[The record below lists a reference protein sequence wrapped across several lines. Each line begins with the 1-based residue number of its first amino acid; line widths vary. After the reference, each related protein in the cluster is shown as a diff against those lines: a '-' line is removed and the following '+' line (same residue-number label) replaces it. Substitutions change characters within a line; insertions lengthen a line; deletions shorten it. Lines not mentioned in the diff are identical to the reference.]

1 MSQSYKKYG
10 IIGGPLGDGVIK
22 QLKTRQHVLNNRQS
36 RSADELSYLTSNT
49 SWCKV
54 TSAVDIDINYSNEF
68 ADDPNYIP
76 SYSNV
81 HAKLN
86 QLFGG
91 TFSTLGQKS
100 GFPQGLGISDSSGES
115 AYSFSST
122 QGIVPMPGITSFQV
136 TSQGTYGTLKA
147 GSFNFTVHSV
157 EQFNLMEELYLRPGF
172 TILMEWGHSSFFI
185 DKDNFTSTPTYYDA
199 NRFTVKQKEKD
210 LRKRLFN
217 IRSKDN
223 AYNYDFLYGFIK
235 NFQWNYNGGNYECQV
250 DVISK
255 GEVISSISQLF
266 VTNNKLKEDQDKN
279 TELESVLKSIKNAPG
294 VSDFEDS
301 SDISTN
307 TAFILD
313 AIKKNTPDYIDIFKD
328 SSIPVSFFS
337 GNNTYTTSNSF
348 KYITLRDFLSV
359 VNKAGLLQGPD
370 GKNIVDFEIKKEFS
384 PAFTTF
390 PEHIA
395 LNPYICLLPG
405 KSTDNSDYAYNLSNQ
420 ATGPVDEILS
430 IYVNIDY
437 ILAKLEEL
445 GKVESK
451 ENRTVFIF
459 IDSILKGIQRN
470 LGDINEF
477 HMHYDEDEATYS
489 IVDKK
494 IIPDEKQFEKDPD
507 DSSLPHS
514 YIDVAGL
521 GTEVSNLNVVSKI
534 SGKLTTML
542 SIAAGSSNTSD
553 SDTLNLQ
560 RWNTG
565 LRDRHLYEKA
575 DKKTANKKA
584 SNKTENDTLE
594 ERAKVFAEK
603 DDELK
608 DFIKR
613 VNKPTSK
620 FKVDL
625 PESEFDDMAVLHQSV
640 TEQYLNKITVDK
652 KINAPGLIPFELS
665 FTMKGI
671 SGIKVGQAF
680 KVNEFFLP
688 KRYQNRVAYIVTG
701 LDHLVNDNKW
711 TTNVTSQIIFT

>member
-445 GKVESK
+445 GKIESK

-665 FTMKGI
+665 FSMKGI

-701 LDHLVNDNKW
+701 LDHLVDDNKW

>member
-10 IIGGPLGDGVIK
+10 IIGGPLDDGVIK
-22 QLKTRQHVLNNRQS
+22 QLKTRQHVLNNKQS
-36 RSADELSYLTSNT
+36 RSADELAYLTSNT

-54 TSAVDIDINYSNEF
+54 TSAVDVDINYSNEY

-76 SYSNV
+76 SFSNV
-81 HAKLN
+81 YAKLN

-136 TSQGTYGTLKA
+136 TSQGSYGTLRA

-157 EQFNLMEELYLRPGF
+157 EQFNIMEELYLRPGF
-172 TILMEWGHSSFFI
+172 TILMEWGHSNFFL
-185 DKDNFTSTPTYYDA
+185 DKDNFTSTPSYYDT
-199 NRFTVKQKEKD
+199 NRFAVKQKERD
-210 LRKRLFN
+210 LRKKLFS
-217 IRSKDN
+217 IRTKDN

-235 NFQWNYNGGNYECQV
+235 NFQWSYNGGNYECQV

-266 VTNNKLKEDQDKN
+266 VSNNKLKEDQDKN
-279 TELESVLKSIKNAPG
+279 TELESVLKAIKNAPG
-294 VSDFEDS
+294 VSDFDDS

-328 SSIPVSFFS
+328 SSFPVSYFS
-337 GNNTYTTSNSF
+337 GNSTYTTSNSF

-370 GKNIVDFEIKKEFS
+370 GENIIEFKTGKESS

-395 LNPYICLLPG
+395 INPYICLLPG
-405 KSTDNSDYAYNLSNQ
+405 KSTDSSDYAYNLSDQ
-420 ATGPVDEILS
+420 ATGTVDEILS
-430 IYVNIDY
+430 IYINIDY
-437 ILAKLEEL
+437 ILSKLEEL
-445 GKVESK
+445 GKIESK

-459 IDSILKGIQRN
+459 IDSILKGIQNN

-489 IVDKK
+489 IVDRK

-521 GTEVSNLNVVSKI
+521 GTEVSNLNIVSKI

-542 SIAAGSSNTSD
+542 SIAAGSSGNSD

-565 LRDRHLYEKA
+565 LRDRHLYEKT

-584 SNKTENDTLE
+584 GNTTENDNLL
-594 ERAKVFAEK
+594 ERAEVFEEK

-608 DFIKR
+608 DFISR

-625 PESEFDDMAVLHQSV
+625 PESEFDDMTVLHQSV

-701 LDHLVNDNKW
+701 LDHAVSGNKW

>member
-10 IIGGPLGDGVIK
+10 IIGGPLGNGVIK

-136 TSQGTYGTLKA
+136 TSQGTYGTLRA

-223 AYNYDFLYGFIK
+223 VYNYDFLYGFIK
-235 NFQWNYNGGNYECQV
+235 NFQWSYNGGNYECQV

>member
-445 GKVESK
+445 GKIESK

>member
-10 IIGGPLGDGVIK
+10 IVGGPLGNGVIK

-49 SWCKV
+49 GWCKV

-76 SYSNV
+76 SFSNV

-115 AYSFSST
+115 AYSFSNT

-136 TSQGTYGTLKA
+136 TSQGTYGTLRA

-172 TILMEWGHSSFFI
+172 TILMEWGHSNFFI

-235 NFQWNYNGGNYECQV
+235 NFQWSYNGGNYECQV
-250 DVISK
+250 DVVSK
-255 GEVISSISQLF
+255 GEVISSIAQLF
-266 VTNNKLKEDQDKN
+266 VSNNKLKEDQDKN
-279 TELESVLKSIKNAPG
+279 TELESVLKAIKNAPG
-294 VSDFEDS
+294 ISDFEDS

-313 AIKKNTPDYIDIFKD
+313 AIKKNAPDYIDIFKD
-328 SSIPVSFFS
+328 SSIPASYFS
-337 GNNTYTTSNSF
+337 GNTTFTTSNSF

-370 GKNIVDFEIKKEFS
+370 GENIVDFETGKEFS

-430 IYVNIDY
+430 IYINIDY

-445 GKVESK
+445 GKVKSK
-451 ENRTVFIF
+451 EKRTVFVF
-459 IDSILKGIQRN
+459 IDSILKGIQTN
-470 LGDINEF
+470 LGNINEF
-477 HMHYDEDEATYS
+477 HMHYDEDEATYF

-507 DSSLPHS
+507 DFSLPHS

-534 SGKLTTML
+534 PGSLVTML

-594 ERAKVFAEK
+594 ERAKVFDEK

-608 DFIKR
+608 DFINR

-625 PESEFDDMAVLHQSV
+625 PESEFDDIAVLHQSV

-671 SGIKVGQAF
+671 SGMKVGQAF

-688 KRYQNRVAYIVTG
+688 KRYQNRVAYIITG
-701 LDHLVNDNKW
+701 LDHQVSDNKW
-711 TTNVTSQIIFT
+711 TTNVKSQIIFT

>member
-10 IIGGPLGDGVIK
+10 IVGGPLGNGVIK

-36 RSADELSYLTSNT
+36 RSADELTYLTSNT

-54 TSAVDIDINYSNEF
+54 TSAVDVDINYSNEF

-76 SYSNV
+76 SFSNV

-115 AYSFSST
+115 AYSFSNT
-122 QGIVPMPGITSFQV
+122 QGIVPMPGITGFQV
-136 TSQGTYGTLKA
+136 TSQGTYGTLRA

-172 TILMEWGHSSFFI
+172 TILMEWGHSNFFI

-199 NRFTVKQKEKD
+199 NRFTVKQKERD
-210 LRKRLFN
+210 LRRSLFS

-235 NFQWNYNGGNYECQV
+235 NFQWSYNGGNYECQV

-266 VTNNKLKEDQDKN
+266 VSNNKLKEDQDKN
-279 TELESVLKSIKNAPG
+279 TELESVLKAIKNASG
-294 VSDFEDS
+294 ISDFEDS

-313 AIKKNTPDYIDIFKD
+313 AIKKNAPDYIDIFKD
-328 SSIPVSFFS
+328 SSIPVSYFS
-337 GNNTYTTSNSF
+337 GNTTFTTSNSF

-370 GKNIVDFEIKKEFS
+370 GKNIVDFETGKEFS

-430 IYVNIDY
+430 IYINIDY

-451 ENRTVFIF
+451 QDRTVFVF
-459 IDSILKGIQRN
+459 IDSILKGIQTN

-489 IVDKK
+489 IIDKK

-521 GTEVSNLNVVSKI
+521 GTEVSDLSVVSKI

-584 SNKTENDTLE
+584 SNKTENETLE
-594 ERAKVFAEK
+594 ERAKVFEEK

-608 DFIKR
+608 DFITR

-625 PESEFDDMAVLHQSV
+625 PESEFDDIAVLHQSV

>member
-445 GKVESK
+445 GKIESK

-665 FTMKGI
+665 FSMKGI

-701 LDHLVNDNKW
+701 LDHSVNDNKW

>member
-10 IIGGPLGDGVIK
+10 IIGGPLDDGVIK
-22 QLKTRQHVLNNRQS
+22 QLKTRQHVLNNKQS
-36 RSADELSYLTSNT
+36 RSADELAYLTSNT

-54 TSAVDIDINYSNEF
+54 TSAVDVDINYSNEY

-76 SYSNV
+76 SFSNV
-81 HAKLN
+81 YAKLN

-136 TSQGTYGTLKA
+136 TSQGSYGTLRA

-157 EQFNLMEELYLRPGF
+157 EQFNIMEELYLRPGF
-172 TILMEWGHSSFFI
+172 TILMEWGHSNFFL
-185 DKDNFTSTPTYYDA
+185 DKDNFTSTPSYYDT
-199 NRFTVKQKEKD
+199 NRFAVKQKERD
-210 LRKRLFN
+210 LRKKLFS
-217 IRSKDN
+217 IRTKDN

-235 NFQWNYNGGNYECQV
+235 NFQWSYNGGNYECQV

-266 VTNNKLKEDQDKN
+266 VSNNKLKEDQDKN
-279 TELESVLKSIKNAPG
+279 TELESVLKAIKNAPG
-294 VSDFEDS
+294 VSDFDDS

-328 SSIPVSFFS
+328 SSFPVSYFS

-370 GKNIVDFEIKKEFS
+370 GENIIEFKTGKESS

-395 LNPYICLLPG
+395 INPYICLLPG
-405 KSTDNSDYAYNLSNQ
+405 KSTDSSDYAYNLSDQ
-420 ATGPVDEILS
+420 ATGTVDEILS
-430 IYVNIDY
+430 IYINVDY
-437 ILAKLEEL
+437 ILSKLEEL
-445 GKVESK
+445 GKIESK
-451 ENRTVFIF
+451 EDRTVFIF
-459 IDSILKGIQRN
+459 IDSILKGIQTN

-489 IVDKK
+489 IVDRK

-521 GTEVSNLNVVSKI
+521 GTEVSDLNIVSKI

-542 SIAAGSSNTSD
+542 SIAAGSSGNSD

-565 LRDRHLYEKA
+565 LRDRHLYEKT

-584 SNKTENDTLE
+584 GNTTENDNLL
-594 ERAKVFAEK
+594 ERAEVFEEK

-608 DFIKR
+608 DFISR

-625 PESEFDDMAVLHQSV
+625 PESEFDDMTVLHQSV

-701 LDHLVNDNKW
+701 LDHAVSGNKW

>member
-136 TSQGTYGTLKA
+136 TSQGSYGTLRA

-157 EQFNLMEELYLRPGF
+157 EQFNIMEELYLRPGF
-172 TILMEWGHSSFFI
+172 TILMEWGHSNFFT

-445 GKVESK
+445 GKIESK

-688 KRYQNRVAYIVTG
+688 KRYQNRVAYVVTG
-701 LDHLVNDNKW
+701 LDHSVNDNKW

>member
-10 IIGGPLGDGVIK
+10 IIGGPLGNGVIK

-445 GKVESK
+445 GKIESK

-625 PESEFDDMAVLHQSV
+625 PESEFDDIAVLHQSV

-701 LDHLVNDNKW
+701 LDHLVDDNKW

>member
-10 IIGGPLGDGVIK
+10 IVGGPLGDGVIK
-22 QLKTRQHVLNNRQS
+22 QLKTRQHVLNNKQS

-445 GKVESK
+445 GKIESK

-489 IVDKK
+489 IIDNK

-701 LDHLVNDNKW
+701 LDHLVDDNKW

>member
-10 IIGGPLGDGVIK
+10 IIGGPLDDGVIK
-22 QLKTRQHVLNNRQS
+22 QLKTRQHVLNNKQS
-36 RSADELSYLTSNT
+36 RSADELAYLTSNT

-54 TSAVDIDINYSNEF
+54 TSAVDVDINYSNEY

-76 SYSNV
+76 SFSNV
-81 HAKLN
+81 YAKLN

-136 TSQGTYGTLKA
+136 TSQGSYGTLRA

-157 EQFNLMEELYLRPGF
+157 EQFNIMEELYLRPGF
-172 TILMEWGHSSFFI
+172 TILMEWGHSNFFL
-185 DKDNFTSTPTYYDA
+185 DKDNFTSTPSYYDT
-199 NRFTVKQKEKD
+199 NRFAVKQKERD
-210 LRKRLFN
+210 LRKKLFS
-217 IRSKDN
+217 IRTKDN

-235 NFQWNYNGGNYECQV
+235 NFQWSYNGGNYECQV

-266 VTNNKLKEDQDKN
+266 VSNNKLKEDQDKN
-279 TELESVLKSIKNAPG
+279 TELESVLKAIKNAPG
-294 VSDFEDS
+294 VSDFDDS

-328 SSIPVSFFS
+328 SSFPVSYFS

-370 GKNIVDFEIKKEFS
+370 GENIIEFKTGKESS

-395 LNPYICLLPG
+395 INPYICLLPG
-405 KSTDNSDYAYNLSNQ
+405 KSTDSSDYAYNLSDQ
-420 ATGPVDEILS
+420 ATGTVDEILS
-430 IYVNIDY
+430 IYINVDY
-437 ILAKLEEL
+437 ILSKLEEL
-445 GKVESK
+445 GKIESK
-451 ENRTVFIF
+451 EDRTVFIF
-459 IDSILKGIQRN
+459 IDSILKGIQTN

-489 IVDKK
+489 IVDRK

-521 GTEVSNLNVVSKI
+521 GTEVSDLNIVSKI

-542 SIAAGSSNTSD
+542 SIAAGSSGNSD

-584 SNKTENDTLE
+584 SNTTENDNLL
-594 ERAKVFAEK
+594 ERAEVFEEK

-608 DFIKR
+608 DFISR

-625 PESEFDDMAVLHQSV
+625 PESEFDDMTVLHQSV

-701 LDHLVNDNKW
+701 LDHAVSGNKW

>member
-10 IIGGPLGDGVIK
+10 IIGGPLDDGVIK
-22 QLKTRQHVLNNRQS
+22 QLKTRQHVLNNKQS
-36 RSADELSYLTSNT
+36 RSADELAYLTSNT

-54 TSAVDIDINYSNEF
+54 TSAVDVDINYSNEY

-76 SYSNV
+76 SFSNV
-81 HAKLN
+81 YAKLN

-136 TSQGTYGTLKA
+136 TSQGSYGTLRA

-157 EQFNLMEELYLRPGF
+157 EQFNIMEELYLRPGF
-172 TILMEWGHSSFFI
+172 TILMEWGHSNFFL
-185 DKDNFTSTPTYYDA
+185 DKDNFTSTPSYYDT
-199 NRFTVKQKEKD
+199 NRFAVKQKERD
-210 LRKRLFN
+210 LRKKLFS
-217 IRSKDN
+217 IRTKDN

-235 NFQWNYNGGNYECQV
+235 NFQWSYNGGNYECQV

-266 VTNNKLKEDQDKN
+266 VSNNKLKEDQDKN
-279 TELESVLKSIKNAPG
+279 TELESVLKAIKNAPG
-294 VSDFEDS
+294 VSDFDDS

-328 SSIPVSFFS
+328 SSFPVSYFS

-370 GKNIVDFEIKKEFS
+370 GENIIEFKTGKESS

-395 LNPYICLLPG
+395 INPYICLLPG
-405 KSTDNSDYAYNLSNQ
+405 KSTDSSDYAYNLSDQ
-420 ATGPVDEILS
+420 ATGTVDEILS
-430 IYVNIDY
+430 IYINVDY
-437 ILAKLEEL
+437 ILSKLEEL
-445 GKVESK
+445 GKIESK

-459 IDSILKGIQRN
+459 IDSILKGIQNN

-489 IVDKK
+489 IVDRK

-521 GTEVSNLNVVSKI
+521 GTEVSNLNIVSKI

-542 SIAAGSSNTSD
+542 SIAAGSSGNSD

-584 SNKTENDTLE
+584 SNTTENDNLL
-594 ERAKVFAEK
+594 ERAEVFEEK

-608 DFIKR
+608 DFISR

-625 PESEFDDMAVLHQSV
+625 PESEFDDMTVLHQSV

-701 LDHLVNDNKW
+701 LDHAVSGNKW

>member
-445 GKVESK
+445 GKIESK

-625 PESEFDDMAVLHQSV
+625 PESEFDDIAVLHQSV

-665 FTMKGI
+665 FSMKGI

-701 LDHLVNDNKW
+701 LDHSVNDNKW

>member
-10 IIGGPLGDGVIK
+10 IIGGPLGNGVIK

-136 TSQGTYGTLKA
+136 TSQGTYGTLRA

-223 AYNYDFLYGFIK
+223 VYNYDFLYGFIK
-235 NFQWNYNGGNYECQV
+235 NFQWSYNGGNYECQV

-701 LDHLVNDNKW
+701 LDHLVDDNKW

>member
-445 GKVESK
+445 GKIESK

-625 PESEFDDMAVLHQSV
+625 PESEFDDIAVLHQSV

-665 FTMKGI
+665 FSMKGI

-701 LDHLVNDNKW
+701 LDHLVDDNKW

>member
-10 IIGGPLGDGVIK
+10 IVGGPLGNGVIK

-36 RSADELSYLTSNT
+36 RSADELTYLTSNT

-54 TSAVDIDINYSNEF
+54 TSAVDVDINYSNEF
-68 ADDPNYIP
+68 TDDPNYIP
-76 SYSNV
+76 SFSNV

-115 AYSFSST
+115 AYSFSNT
-122 QGIVPMPGITSFQV
+122 QGIVPMPGITGFQV
-136 TSQGTYGTLKA
+136 TSQGTYGTLRA

-172 TILMEWGHSSFFI
+172 TILMEWGHSNFFI

-199 NRFTVKQKEKD
+199 NRFTVKQKERD
-210 LRKRLFN
+210 LRRSLFS

-235 NFQWNYNGGNYECQV
+235 NFQWSYNGGNYECQV

-266 VTNNKLKEDQDKN
+266 VSNNKLKEDQDKN
-279 TELESVLKSIKNAPG
+279 TELESVLKAIKNASG
-294 VSDFEDS
+294 ISDFEDS

-313 AIKKNTPDYIDIFKD
+313 AIKKNAPDYIDIFKD
-328 SSIPVSFFS
+328 SSIPVSYFS
-337 GNNTYTTSNSF
+337 GNTTFTTSNSF

-370 GKNIVDFEIKKEFS
+370 GKNIVDFETGKEFS

-430 IYVNIDY
+430 IYINIDY

-451 ENRTVFIF
+451 QDRTVFVF
-459 IDSILKGIQRN
+459 IDSILKGIQTN

-489 IVDKK
+489 IIDKK

-521 GTEVSNLNVVSKI
+521 GTEVSDLSVVSKI

-584 SNKTENDTLE
+584 SNKTENETLE
-594 ERAKVFAEK
+594 ERAKVFEEK

-608 DFIKR
+608 DFITR

-625 PESEFDDMAVLHQSV
+625 PESEFDDIAVLHQSV
-640 TEQYLNKITVDK
+640 AEQYLNKITVDK